1 LHDITS
7 TFSCSTLILVL
18 RWTRF
23 ADYVASN
30 KRVIRE
36 WWIWKDLEGRGRSL
50 ILRYYPGIH
59 LEGLRKT
66 TKTLVRIPG
75 LRAEVWTLVLTNTK
89 SVTTRQRR
97 LVANEKYR
105 TKSVYTAEQIFWNDW
120 KQLFLFS
127 RVLMKSRQTRNWF
140 LL

>member
-36 WWIWKDLEGRGRSL
+36 WWIWKDLEGRGRGL

-89 SVTTRQRR
+89 SVTTMWDF
-97 LVANEKYR
+97 K
-105 TKSVYTAEQIFWNDW
+105 
-120 KQLFLFS
+120 FS
-127 RVLMKSRQTRNWF
+127 RRQVWCPELSCGIYCRVK
-140 LL
+140 